1 MGTEETYLT
10 QQKQTCISK
19 LKIIITQNTV
29 CKKKTKIVR
38 LFLQSQTHKEQQQY
52 SLCLLD
58 KYFTTTTINNN
69 NNSIIIITRI
79 TSIL

>member
-29 CKKKTKIVR
+29 CKKKRKSCGCSYNLRRTKGSNIV
-38 LFLQSQTHKEQQQY
+38 Y
-52 SLCLLD
+52 VC
-58 KYFTTTTINNN
+58 
-69 NNSIIIITRI
+69 
-79 TSIL
+79 

>member
-29 CKKKTKIVR
+29 CKKTKIVR
-38 LFLQSQTHKEQQQY
+38 LFSQSQTHKGQQY

-58 KYFTTTTINNN
+58 KYFTTTINTN